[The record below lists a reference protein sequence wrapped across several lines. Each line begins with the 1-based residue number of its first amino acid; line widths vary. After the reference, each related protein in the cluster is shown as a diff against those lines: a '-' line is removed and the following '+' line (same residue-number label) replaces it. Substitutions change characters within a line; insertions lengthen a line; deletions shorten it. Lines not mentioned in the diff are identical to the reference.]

1 MNQHTMKKILFFGV
15 FISAL
20 FTYTACNKDFLD
32 VEPDGLLTEDLFYT
46 NEQDFT
52 QAIYGAYSG
61 IQILYYY
68 GDESAYAF
76 TNMLPDDDVY
86 RPTGDFIEVDQFRWN
101 PTIAPF
107 RKGFGAGY
115 KPITGANRII
125 ASLPKADNFNPK
137 LSDAEIDQLKKEYEA
152 EARFLRAFSYWYL
165 TSTYGPVPL
174 VDKPLELSDYIV
186 GNSTIDQLYD
196 FMIDDLKF
204 AEQYL
209 NNQWPDDLKGRATK
223 YTAKALLGKVYLYR
237 ANMKKDANDYALA
250 RDKFNEVITSSKY
263 ELVEDFASNFV
274 HESED
279 GENVENNKESV
290 FEIQY
295 GDFGFENGWATDF
308 TGAAEG
314 NQRATL
320 YVPSGFGGYGN
331 EFLPTAG
338 PTGLVGIYDPADIRK
353 KATIY
358 SAGDP
363 YYGDKTYDPSL
374 SPNGHH
380 VAKYMSLNPGFFNGA
395 SNPTTNPINERLIRF
410 SDVLLMFAEAANEA
424 GNGPSAEAY
433 EAINKVRR
441 RAHGVDI
448 NSPSALYDLP
458 MGLTKQA
465 FFNEVK
471 LERRKELAFEG
482 HRYNDLKRWHQAGL
496 INLDQLMEQHGKPEW
511 TETNLYLPFPQT
523 EIDRNAELKQ
533 NPGYL

>member
-1 MNQHTMKKILFFGV
+1 MNRIKIKKSI
-15 FISAL
+15 FIGAFVTSL
-20 FTYTACNKDFLD
+20 FTYTSCNKDFLEL
-32 VEPDGLLTEDLFYT
+32 EPDGLLTENLYYT

-61 IQILYYY
+61 LQILYYY
-68 GDESAYAF
+68 GDESAYMF
-76 TNMLPDDDVY
+76 TNALPDDDTY
-86 RPTGDFIEVDQFRWN
+86 RATGEFIEIDQFRWD
-101 PTIAPF
+101 PLIAPF

-125 ASLPKADNFNPK
+125 ANLEKANNFSPK
-137 LSDAEIDQLKKEYEA
+137 LTADEVKKLKDEYEA
-152 EARFLRAFSYWYL
+152 EAKFLRAFSYWYL

-186 GNSTIDQLYD
+186 GNSSVDELYN
-196 FMIDDLKF
+196 FMIEDLKF

-209 NNQWPDDLKGRATK
+209 KDEWPDNLKGRATK
-223 YTAKALLGKVYLYR
+223 FTAKALLGKVYLYR
-237 ANMKKDANDYALA
+237 ANMKKDINDYALA
-250 RDKFNEVITSSKY
+250 RDKFNEVITSGKY
-263 ELVEDFASNFV
+263 ELVADFEHNFL
-274 HESED
+274 EANED
-279 GENVENNKESV
+279 GENVENNRESV

-338 PTGLVGIYDPADIRK
+338 PTGIVDLYDPADIRRQ
-353 KATIY
+353 ATIFNE
-358 SAGDP
+358 GDP
-363 YYGDKTYDPSL
+363 YYGGETYDPSL

-380 VAKYMSLNPGFFNGA
+380 VAKYMSLTPGFFNGA
-395 SNPTTNPINERLIRF
+395 SNPTTNPINERLIRYA
-410 SDVLLMFAEAANEA
+410 DVLLMYAEAVNEA
-424 GNGPSAEAY
+424 NGGPTAAAY
-433 EAINKVRR
+433 EAINQVRR

-448 NSPSALYDLP
+448 NTPSALYDLP
-458 MGLTKQA
+458 TGLSKGD
-465 FFNEVK
+465 FFNELA

-496 INLDQLMEQHGKPEW
+496 INLDQLMEQHGRPNW
-511 TETNLYLPFPQT
+511 TEKNLVLPFPQS
-523 EIDRNAELKQ
+523 EVDRNPELKQ
-533 NPGYL
+533 NIGY